1 MSLGEKCWRARGRVV
16 PEFKRQHRAAEAD
29 PPANPLPRRLEFE

>member
-1 MSLGEKCWRARGRVV
+1 MLACAGSRGG
-16 PEFKRQHRAAEAD
+16 EFKRQHRAAEAD